1 LKWLSYFLSDEGVA
15 SAVVAF
21 LGPQSP
27 DALADLSLHDDEQ
40 DDDDFLSALAAFLV
54 PSALGSLS
62 SLKTIE
68 YEAELPVIAIRL
80 LPEKANTNANTVSA
94 TIAFFMLF

>member
-1 LKWLSYFLSDEGVA
+1 LSYFLSDAGVA

-21 LGPQSP
+21 LLPQSLE
-27 DALADLSLHDDEQ
+27 ALADLSLHDEEHDDE
-40 DDDDFLSALAAFLV
+40 DDFLSALSVFLV

-68 YEAELPVIAIRL
+68 YEAELSVKAIRL
-80 LPEKANTNANTVSA
+80 LPEKANTNANTDSA

>member
-1 LKWLSYFLSDEGVA
+1 LSDVEVA

-27 DALADLSLHDDEQ
+27 DALADLSPQDDEQ
-40 DDDDFLSALAAFLV
+40 DDDDFLSALGAFFV
-54 PSALGSLS
+54 PSAFGSFS

-68 YEAELPVIAIRL
+68 YEAELPVMARRL

-94 TIAFFMLF
+94 TIAFFILF

>member
-1 LKWLSYFLSDEGVA
+1 LSDEEVA

-27 DALADLSLHDDEQ
+27 DALADLSLHEDEQ
-40 DDDDFLSALAAFLV
+40 DDDDFLSALGAFFV
-54 PSALGSLS
+54 PSAFGSLS
-62 SLKTIE
+62 SVKTIE
-68 YEAELPVIAIRL
+68 YEAVLSVKAIRL
-80 LPEKANTNANTVSA
+80 FPEKANTNANTDNA